1 MKSIVVPAHRGML
14 ALILLSGLALGACAR
29 HGKTQ
34 QADAQPAKSAAAAA
48 PKVDFPLNHDA
59 WSALGYRLDWIG
71 FPFKSGFREP
81 IVSAVALD
89 SCFVIQSKSSETAC
103 LDGLTGERRWGTGLA
118 NPLTKFV
125 GIARDTVDPSRIL
138 VSSES
143 EGYLLAEATGSL
155 VAKTRYEKVVNTAPV
170 LSGRQA
176 IFGTS
181 TGEVT
186 GHLISQNVK
195 AWGFQTTGSI
205 EATPVLMDNG
215 EIGTV
220 AQSGDVYFLNT
231 GGQVMGRNRILSS
244 VAMNPATDGSSLYI
258 GGLDQ
263 SIWAFSSSGALLW
276 RHRTA
281 APLTTQIA
289 VRNGVVY
296 CTVPSEGLIAL
307 EATSGKV
314 LWTARETFG
323 EAIAFRNGRLLVRT
337 DKGVDALD
345 PVTGSRTQSIA
356 LPGIV
361 RLVVEKFDDGV
372 IFAVAANGNVAKFI
386 PKQ

>member
-29 HGKTQ
+29 QGKSHEPVNQ
-34 QADAQPAKSAAAAA
+34 HAKPVAAAAT
-48 PKVDFPLNHDA
+48 KIDFPLSHDD

-89 SCFVIQSKSSETAC
+89 GSFVIQSKSSETAC

-155 VAKTRYEKVVNTAPV
+155 VAKTRYERVVNTAPV
-170 LSGRQA
+170 LRGPLA
-176 IFGTS
+176 IYGTS
-181 TGEVT
+181 TGEIS
-186 GHLISQNVK
+186 GHLIAQSVK
-195 AWGFQTTGSI
+195 SWGFQTTGSI
-205 EATPVLMDNG
+205 EATPVLMNDG

-220 AQSGDVYFLNT
+220 SQSGDVYFLNNS
-231 GGQVMGRNRILSS
+231 GQVMGRNRILSS
-244 VAMNPATDGSSLYI
+244 VAMNPVTDGGTLFI

-263 SIWAFSSSGALLW
+263 SIWA
-276 RHRTA
+276 
-281 APLTTQIA
+281 
-289 VRNGVVY
+289 
-296 CTVPSEGLIAL
+296 
-307 EATSGKV
+307 
-314 LWTARETFG
+314 
-323 EAIAFRNGRLLVRT
+323 
-337 DKGVDALD
+337 
-345 PVTGSRTQSIA
+345 
-356 LPGIV
+356 
-361 RLVVEKFDDGV
+361 
-372 IFAVAANGNVAKFI
+372 
-386 PKQ
+386 